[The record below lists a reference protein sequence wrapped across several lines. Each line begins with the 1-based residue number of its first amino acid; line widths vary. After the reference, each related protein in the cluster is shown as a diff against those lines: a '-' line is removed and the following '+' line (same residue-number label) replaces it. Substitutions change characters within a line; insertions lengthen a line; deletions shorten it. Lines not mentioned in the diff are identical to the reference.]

1 MNIGQA
7 ASASGV
13 SAKMIRYYESID
25 LIQVA
30 GRTEG
35 GYRIYGTNDVHVL
48 RFIHQARTLGFPV
61 EQIRVLLAL
70 WQDQHRT
77 SAEVKAIAAQHI
89 AELDTR
95 IAELVEMRDTL
106 AHLARHC
113 AGDQRP
119 SCPILEEMGRGD
131 GPKLARRASRLLKT
145 TALQEDDGVRPA
157 GISSF
162 ARGARARS

>member
-30 GRTEG
+30 GRSEG
-35 GYRIYGTNDVHVL
+35 GYRIYGQDDVHVL
-48 RFIHQARTLGFPV
+48 RFIHQSRTLGFPI
-61 EQIRVLLAL
+61 EQIRLLLAL
-70 WQDQHRT
+70 WRDQHRA
-77 SAEVKAIAAQHI
+77 SAQVKAIAAQHI

-119 SCPILEEMGRGD
+119 SCPILDEIARGD
-131 GPKLARRASRLLKT
+131 GPKLARRESRKLKT
-145 TALQEDDGVRPA
+145 ATLQADD
-157 GISSF
+157 
-162 ARGARARS
+162 